1 MAGLGFS
8 PESSWLQKE
17 LIFSW
22 PKPTAW
28 ITTTKLFED
37 FSRFTVRQV
46 ESPHVGGWK
55 LSFAVTLFT
64 CRSVSNPEQEAFVKV
79 YKQVPHVGTEF
90 DSHQARRAQ
99 AGEKTHADI
108 DAYKRFMEAQA
119 SYLPVCLG
127 HKVERQDYS
136 DCVPGGGC
144 ISITSRSARCPACL
158 CLNEELFW
166 SFNDTKREA
175 ICKAFLCAYE

>member
-17 LIFSW
+17 LIFLW

-37 FSRFTVRQV
+37 FSRLTVRQV
-46 ESPHVGGWK
+46 ESPHVGGSK

-79 YKQVPHVGTEF
+79 YKPVPHVGTEF

-99 AGEKTHADI
+99 AGEKNPRRHRCLQAFHGSTSTRSSVRIIPTVFLGGVYPLHRVQQ
-108 DAYKRFMEAQA
+108 DARPA
-119 SYLPVCLG
+119 S
-127 HKVERQDYS
+127 
-136 DCVPGGGC
+136 
-144 ISITSRSARCPACL
+144 A
-158 CLNEELFW
+158 
-166 SFNDTKREA
+166 
-175 ICKAFLCAYE
+175 

>member
-119 SYLPVCLG
+119 SYPPVCLG

-136 DCVPGGGC
+136 DCVPGGGGY
-144 ISITSRSARCPACL
+144 IHYI
-158 CLNEELFW
+158 
-166 SFNDTKREA
+166 
-175 ICKAFLCAYE
+175 AFSKMPGLPLPE

>member
-17 LIFSW
+17 LIFLW

-99 AGEKTHADI
+99 AGEKNPRRH
-108 DAYKRFMEAQA
+108 RCLQA
-119 SYLPVCLG
+119 FHGSTSELPASL
-127 HKVERQDYS
+127 
-136 DCVPGGGC
+136 PGTQGRASGLFRLCSWGGVY
-144 ISITSRSARCPACL
+144 IHYI
-158 CLNEELFW
+158 
-166 SFNDTKREA
+166 
-175 ICKAFLCAYE
+175 AFSKMPGLPLPE

>member
-17 LIFSW
+17 LIFLW

-37 FSRFTVRQV
+37 FSRLTVRQV

-79 YKQVPHVGTEF
+79 YKPVPHVGTEF

-99 AGEKTHADI
+99 AGEQTHADI

-119 SYLPVCLG
+119 QGRASGLFRLCSWGGYIHYIAFSKMPGLPLP
-127 HKVERQDYS
+127 E
-136 DCVPGGGC
+136 
-144 ISITSRSARCPACL
+144 
-158 CLNEELFW
+158 
-166 SFNDTKREA
+166 
-175 ICKAFLCAYE
+175 

>member
-99 AGEKTHADI
+99 AGEQTHADI

-119 SYLPVCLG
+119 QGRASGLFRLCSWGGVYIHYIAFSKMPGLPLP
-127 HKVERQDYS
+127 E
-136 DCVPGGGC
+136 
-144 ISITSRSARCPACL
+144 
-158 CLNEELFW
+158 
-166 SFNDTKREA
+166 
-175 ICKAFLCAYE
+175 